1 MFQCHR
7 KGVIIEVKE
16 NTIPYLII
24 VHYMVEQM
32 NLAIIVL
39 LKLPLVFHIEA
50 IFQSLY
56 AFFVHNHKNCLEFF
70 KVAKT
75 LASNS

>member
-1 MFQCHR
+1 MFHCHR

-24 VHYMVEQM
+24 VHYMVEQT
-32 NLAIIVL
+32 NLVTIVL

-50 IFQSLY
+50 MFQSSY
-56 AFFVHNHKNCLEFF
+56 AFCAHNHKKCFEFF
-70 KVAKT
+70 KVAKK
-75 LASNS
+75 LASKG